1 MFIRETDLIQ
11 SGLGLELNDEIK
23 TFLDVK
29 DTEKSILP
37 YGIFKTYSNG
47 TREFNQN
54 YEPLNVY
61 IRIEDKQDFIVVEGY
76 SLILLFT
83 EVGGLASFIFGLT
96 QFVTHSVAKN

>member
-1 MFIRETDLIQ
+1 M
-11 SGLGLELNDEIK
+11 
-23 TFLDVK
+23 
-29 DTEKSILP
+29 P
-37 YGIFKTYSNG
+37 YGIFKTDSNG
-47 TREFNQN
+47 TNEFNHN

-96 QFVTHSVAKN
+96 QFVTHKVAKN